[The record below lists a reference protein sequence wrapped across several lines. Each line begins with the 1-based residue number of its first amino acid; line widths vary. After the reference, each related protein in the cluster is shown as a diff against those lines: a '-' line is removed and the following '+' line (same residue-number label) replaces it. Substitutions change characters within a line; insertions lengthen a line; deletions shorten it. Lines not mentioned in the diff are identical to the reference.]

1 VTDLP
6 TALSAEVP
14 ATAGS
19 VQVLRNVAAGVAAR
33 LDMPIDQIEEI
44 RLAVTE
50 AASLLLEEAEAT
62 SLQMSIRR
70 DANAMQ
76 VVLSS
81 DGRTDPWPSD
91 RVLSSWSWLVI
102 KGLSDEVQPDLD
114 DGGAPSIGFTKRRE
128 RVGR

>member
-1 VTDLP
+1 
-6 TALSAEVP
+6 
-14 ATAGS
+14 
-19 VQVLRNVAAGVAAR
+19 
-33 LDMPIDQIEEI
+33 
-44 RLAVTE
+44 
-50 AASLLLEEAEAT
+50 
-62 SLQMSIRR
+62 MSIRR

-91 RVLSSWSWLVI
+91 RVLGSWSWLVI